1 MAYTMTPWGYDVD
14 GTLPPLITREQF
26 DAITG
31 DKWATDER
39 IESAIDAASAAIRDW
54 CGWHVCPSMGCRA
67 VLDTDGTA
75 SLWLPTTCLTSV
87 DSVEVGGTTLDADS
101 YQWSRIGQVLPDSRP
116 CARLQGATVEYQAG
130 ADDAPADL
138 VAIAA
143 GLVVRGVALSY
154 GVTSESAGG
163 VSVSYAQG
171 AAYAASAA
179 SLTDAD
185 RSALARY
192 RVVRAHAS

>member
-14 GTLPPLITREQF
+14 GTLPPLITRGQF

-31 DKWATDER
+31 GKWAADER
-39 IESAIDAASAAIRDW
+39 IDSAISAASAAIRDY
-54 CGWHVCPSMGCRA
+54 CGWHVSPSMPCRA
-67 VLDTDGTA
+67 TLDTDGSA
-75 SLWLPTTCLTSV
+75 SMWLPTTCLTSV
-87 DSVEVGGTTLDADS
+87 ESVTVGDSALDSDE
-101 YQWSRIGQVLPDSRP
+101 YQWSRIGQVLPRSRP
-116 CARLQGATVEYQAG
+116 CARLQGATVEYHAG
-130 ADDAPADL
+130 MDASPADL
-138 VAIAA
+138 AAIVA

-185 RSALARY
+185 RASLSRH
-192 RVVRAHAS
+192 RVVRSHAS

>member
-14 GTLPPLITREQF
+14 GTLPPLIDREQF

-31 DKWATDER
+31 GKWAADGR
-39 IESAIDAASAAIRDW
+39 IESAIDAASAAIRDF
-54 CGWHVCPSMGCRA
+54 CGWHVCPSMACSA
-67 VLDTDGTA
+67 TLDADGGE

-87 DSVEVGGTTLDADS
+87 ESVTLKDGSTADFD
-101 YQWSRIGQVLPDSRP
+101 WSRIGQVVP
-116 CARLQGATVEYQAG
+116 ARRVRCGLRAATVEYHAG
-130 ADDAPADL
+130 MGEAPADL
-138 VAIAA
+138 AAIVA
-143 GLVVRGVALSY
+143 GMVVRGVALSY

-185 RSALARY
+185 RAALMRHK
-192 RVVRAHAS
+192 VVRAHAS